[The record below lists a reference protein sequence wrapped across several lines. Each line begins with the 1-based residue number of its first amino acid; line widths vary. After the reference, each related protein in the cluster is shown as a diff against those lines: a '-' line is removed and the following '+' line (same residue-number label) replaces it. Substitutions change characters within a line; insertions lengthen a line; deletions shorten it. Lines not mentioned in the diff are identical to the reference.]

1 MNNNAEIK
9 GGVMENDYDIHILI
23 MERNLWEGI

>member
-1 MNNNAEIK
+1 MQKIK

-23 MERNLWEGI
+23 MERSLWEGI